1 VKIGDKYSA
10 PSVNL
15 LSSPRFA
22 IDSNWLKYRK
32 GKNQFLLTSKV
43 SCPSMN
49 NRQNNYNSFFSARYK
64 ILIIIWVVCMAS
76 LVPAPNKAMAE
87 IETSFLYQL
96 SSFGGPIP
104 FNWASISVDAER
116 NEIYV
121 VDKKEA
127 NITVFNDQGMEVY
140 HFGDDRSLGAA
151 VDAALDKD
159 GNILVLSRN
168 RSNASIIKCN
178 FRGEPIEQFALK
190 DFPPDFSPFSPD
202 RIIYRQELLY
212 LLDSSGLRVAVTDAK
227 GLFQNGYDL
236 GTLVGIEENKRDGT
250 DIDGFSVDSEGNM
263 LFTIPVKFAAF
274 VLSPDGQYIKFGRPG
289 GAPGKFNNVGGIVAD
304 DQGYYYVADKL
315 KSAILIFDKDF
326 RFQLEFGYRG
336 SRPENLNAPRNLALD
351 SHGRLYVSQLGK
363 GISVFQITYK

>member
-1 VKIGDKYSA
+1 MKKKENRAELLILSRLKFFAATFLFGIMYLGAISTN
-10 PSVNL
+10 VN
-15 LSSPRFA
+15 A
-22 IDSNWLKYRK
+22 
-32 GKNQFLLTSKV
+32 GV
-43 SCPSMN
+43 
-49 NRQNNYNSFFSARYK
+49 
-64 ILIIIWVVCMAS
+64 
-76 LVPAPNKAMAE
+76 
-87 IETSFLYQL
+87 ETSFLYHL
-96 SSFGGPIP
+96 SHFGGPIIY
-104 FNWASISVDAER
+104 NWASISVDAER

-121 VDKKEA
+121 VDTREA

-140 HFGDDRSLGAA
+140 HFGDDGSLGAA

-159 GNILVLSRN
+159 GNILVLSKN
-168 RSNASIIKCN
+168 RSNATIIKCN
-178 FRGEPIEQFALK
+178 FRGEPIAQLELK
-190 DFPPDFSPFSPD
+190 NFPPDFSPFSPN

-212 LLDSSGLRVAVTDAK
+212 LLDSSGLRVAVTDAN

-274 VLSPDGQYIKFGRPG
+274 VLSPDGKFIQFGRPG

-326 RFQLEFGYRG
+326 KFQLEFGYRG
-336 SRPENLNAPRNLALD
+336 SRPGNLNAPRNLALD
-351 SHGRLYVSQLGK
+351 SQGRLYVSQLGK

>member
-1 VKIGDKYSA
+1 MEIRQYKFKPITIVRQKLLIVMLIMSFACFFAYS
-10 PSVNL
+10 N
-15 LSSPRFA
+15 
-22 IDSNWLKYRK
+22 N
-32 GKNQFLLTSKV
+32 V
-43 SCPSMN
+43 S
-49 NRQNNYNSFFSARYK
+49 AG
-64 ILIIIWVVCMAS
+64 V
-76 LVPAPNKAMAE
+76 
-87 IETSFLYQL
+87 ETSFLYHL
-96 SSFGGPIP
+96 SSFAGPILY
-104 FNWASISVDAER
+104 NWASISVDAER

-168 RSNASIIKCN
+168 RSDASIIKCN
-178 FRGEPIEQFALK
+178 FRGEPIEQLALTN
-190 DFPPDFSPFSPD
+190 FPPDFFPFSPD

-212 LLDSSGLRVAVTDAK
+212 LLDSSGLRVAVTDAN
-227 GLFQNGYDL
+227 GLFQNSYDL

-250 DIDGFSVDSEGNM
+250 DIDGFSVDSAGNM

-289 GAPGKFNNVGGIVAD
+289 GAPGKFNNVGGIVVD

-336 SRPENLNAPRNLALD
+336 SRPENLNAPKNLALD
-351 SHGRLYVSQLGK
+351 PHGRLYVSQLGK

>member
-1 VKIGDKYSA
+1 M
-10 PSVNL
+10 
-15 LSSPRFA
+15 R
-22 IDSNWLKYRK
+22 
-32 GKNQFLLTSKV
+32 
-43 SCPSMN
+43 
-49 NRQNNYNSFFSARYK
+49 NRHNNYKSFVSLTYE
-64 ILIIIWVVCMAS
+64 ILIILSIICTAS
-76 LVPAPNKAMAE
+76 LGLSPSTVSAGV
-87 IETSFLYQL
+87 ETSFLYQL
-96 SSFGGPIP
+96 SSFGGPITY
-104 FNWASISVDAER
+104 NWANISVDAER

-127 NITVFNDQGMEVY
+127 NITVFNDQGMQVY

-178 FRGEPIEQFALK
+178 FRGAPIEQLALK
-190 DFPPDFSPFSPD
+190 DFPPDFSFFSPD
-202 RIIYRQELLY
+202 RIIYQQELLY
-212 LLDSSGLRVAVTDAK
+212 LLDSSGLRVAVTDAN

-236 GTLVGIEENKRDGT
+236 GTLVGIEENKKDGT
-250 DIDGFSVDSEGNM
+250 DIDGFSVDFEGNM

-289 GAPGKFNNVGGIVAD
+289 GAPGKFNNVGGIVTD

-351 SHGRLYVSQLGK
+351 SNGRLYVSQLGK

>member
-1 VKIGDKYSA
+1 MKI
-10 PSVNL
+10 
-15 LSSPRFA
+15 
-22 IDSNWLKYRK
+22 
-32 GKNQFLLTSKV
+32 
-43 SCPSMN
+43 
-49 NRQNNYNSFFSARYK
+49 RQHTFKPMIIARQK
-64 ILIIIWVVCMAS
+64 LIIVMLIMSFACFFAYSNNVSAGV
-76 LVPAPNKAMAE
+76 
-87 IETSFLYQL
+87 ETSFLYQL
-96 SSFGGPIP
+96 SSFGGPITY
-104 FNWASISVDAER
+104 NWANISVDAER

-178 FRGEPIEQFALK
+178 FRGAPIEQLALK

-202 RIIYRQELLY
+202 RIIYQQELLY
-212 LLDSSGLRVAVTDAK
+212 LLDSSGLRVAVTDAN

-236 GTLVGIEENKRDGT
+236 GTLVGIEENKKDGT

-289 GAPGKFNNVGGIVAD
+289 GAPGKFNNVGGIVTD

>member
-1 VKIGDKYSA
+1 MKITQYKFK
-10 PSVNL
+10 PTV
-15 LSSPRFA
+15 
-22 IDSNWLKYRK
+22 
-32 GKNQFLLTSKV
+32 
-43 SCPSMN
+43 
-49 NRQNNYNSFFSARYK
+49 SARQK
-64 ILIIIWVVCMAS
+64 LLIVMLIMSFACFFAYSDNAS
-76 LVPAPNKAMAE
+76 AGV
-87 IETSFLYQL
+87 ETSFLYHL
-96 SSFGGPIP
+96 SGFAGPIP
-104 FNWASISVDAER
+104 YNWASISVDAER

-121 VDKKEA
+121 VDTKEA
-127 NITVFNDQGMEVY
+127 NITVFNDQGMEIY
-140 HFGDDRSLGAA
+140 HFGDDGSLGTA

-168 RSNASIIKCN
+168 RLNASIIKCD
-178 FRGEPIEQFALK
+178 FRGEPIAQLALK
-190 DFPPDFSPFSPD
+190 DFPPEFSPFSPD

-212 LLDSSGLRVAVTDAK
+212 LLDSASLKVAVTDVN

-236 GTLVGIEENKRDGT
+236 GTLVGIEEDKRDGT

-274 VLSPDGQYIKFGRPG
+274 VLSPDGQYVQFGRPG

-315 KSAILIFDKDF
+315 KSAILVFDKDF